1 MSGRFLTSS
10 GPIGF
15 VLQLPP
21 GTKVLVALMVGLS
34 TLIQLF
40 RFSLSEL
47 DLKAVF
53 RGRMD
58 DSLAFPWLV
67 MVPGSVLW
75 NPWTI
80 LTAGLCEVGLVEL
93 FFSVMAL
100 SLCGRYL
107 ERVYGLVEFVKFCLV
122 TIGVSN
128 VLCVAVNVAEHYV
141 LKDSG
146 TFLYGMSY
154 HGMMALQAGFLV
166 AFTQLIPEHLVQL
179 FGVIKIRVKNL
190 PMLYVGLSN
199 VMCLLGHQSPFILI
213 QMGWL
218 VSWYYLRFIK
228 YNETGDFRGD
238 RSATFDFASWFPGF
252 VQPLIR
258 RASDIIFSLAV
269 KVGLLKPWSAPDIES
284 GYVPVPGG
292 ARAEA
297 ERRSTSL
304 YVPDVWCNIFP
315 YRAMALK
322 ALDQRLA
329 SNKSTPAPHGTSSPD
344 FSGVATQTSPNTTK
358 SSASPTTTH
367 AAVAMIT
374 APQQAVV
381 ASQKD
386 TSTEGS
392 SAYPCDTYTIA
403 VRCKSISSAFWFGIA
418 IRLEFCKVF
427 DNIP

>member
-80 LTAGLCEVGLVEL
+80 LTAGLCEVGIVEL
-93 FFSVMAL
+93 FFSLMTL

-107 ERVYGLVEFVKFCLV
+107 ERVYGLAEFVKFCLV

-146 TFLYGMSY
+146 TFLYGMGY
-154 HGMMALQAGFLV
+154 HGLMALQAGFLV

-199 VMCLLGHQSPFILI
+199 VMCLIGHQSPFILI

-269 KVGLLKPWSAPDIES
+269 KVHLLKPWSAPDIES

-297 ERRSTSL
+297 ERR
-304 YVPDVWCNIFP
+304 
-315 YRAMALK
+315 RAMALK

-329 SNKSTPAPHGTSSPD
+329 SNKSAPVSHGTSSPD
-344 FSGVATQTSPNTTK
+344 FSGVTTQTSPNTTR

-367 AAVAMIT
+367 AAVTTIA

-386 TSTEGS
+386 TSSEG
-392 SAYPCDTYTIA
+392 
-403 VRCKSISSAFWFGIA
+403 VKEK
-418 IRLEFCKVF
+418 L
-427 DNIP
+427 